1 MSSPLPLVAS
11 PRATKYRSKSISPL
25 KISFPRTRLAQQG
38 PPQWPP
44 KTIRSLIII
53 RCHSSSRFNIKFKIS
68 NLIKAAKLMKE
79 FKFNNS
85 RMWRETWHN
94 IITITWC
101 KVSSRW
107 EATKLHICLRVLPT
121 FILRTITSISC
132 LPLLSQTQLS
142 SSSSNS
148 SSKRSIN
155 KLSNIVKS
163 WGKDRLISLMEV
175 SPNSSSN
182 SSSSSSF
189 TSRTRSNTTLRRA
202 SFINSSSSNSS
213 STSSNSNSN
222 KDYSN
227 QGIRLS
233 PRPQPAAIRY
243 SIKYWLQSMHLS
255 LLILRI
261 KMLRLSP
268 IAVASFRFLP
278 IRRWNK

>member
-1 MSSPLPLVAS
+1 MSNPLPLVAS
-11 PRATKYRSKSISPL
+11 PRATKYRTKSISPL

-38 PPQWPP
+38 LPQWPP

-94 IITITWC
+94 IIIITWC
-101 KVSSRW
+101 KVNNRW
-107 EATKLHICLRVLPT
+107 EATKLHICHRVLPT
-121 FILRTITSISC
+121 FILRSITSISC
-132 LPLLSQTQLS
+132 LPLVSQTQS
-142 SSSSNS
+142 SSRS

-163 WGKDRLISLMEV
+163 CGSDRLFSIMED
-175 SPNSSSN
+175 SRNSNSISSN
-182 SSSSSSF
+182 SSSF
-189 TSRTRSNTTLRRA
+189 TSRTRFNTTLPRA
-202 SFINSSSSNSS
+202 SSISSSCSNSS

-261 KMLRLSP
+261 KMLRLSL
-268 IAVASFRFLP
+268 IAAASFRFLP

>member
-11 PRATKYRSKSISPL
+11 PRATKYRTKSISPL
-25 KISFPRTRLAQQG
+25 KSSFPRTLLAQQG
-38 PPQWPP
+38 LPQWTP
-44 KTIRSLIII
+44 KTTISLII
-53 RCHSSSRFNIKFKIS
+53 RCRSSSRFNIKFKIS

-101 KVSSRW
+101 KVSNRW
-107 EATKLHICLRVLPT
+107 EATKLHICHRVIPT
-121 FILRTITSISC
+121 FILSTITSISC
-132 LPLLSQTQLS
+132 HPLVSQTQLSS

-148 SSKRSIN
+148 SSKRSIS

-163 WGKDRLISLMEV
+163 WGRDRLFTPMEV
-175 SPNSSSN
+175 SPNSNS

-189 TSRTRSNTTLRRA
+189 TSKTRSNTTLRRT
-202 SFINSSSSNSS
+202 SSISSSSSTTSSNSS
-213 STSSNSNSN
+213 CN
-222 KDYSN
+222 KDYSIK
-227 QGIRLS
+227 GIRLS
-233 PRPQPAAIRY
+233 PRPPAPAPIRY
-243 SIKYWLQSMHLS
+243 SFKYWLQSMHLS

-268 IAVASFRFLP
+268 IVAASFRFLP

>member
-1 MSSPLPLVAS
+1 
-11 PRATKYRSKSISPL
+11 
-25 KISFPRTRLAQQG
+25 
-38 PPQWPP
+38 
-44 KTIRSLIII
+44 
-53 RCHSSSRFNIKFKIS
+53 
-68 NLIKAAKLMKE
+68 
-79 FKFNNS
+79 
-85 RMWRETWHN
+85 MWRETWHN

-132 LPLLSQTQLS
+132 LPLLSQTQSS

-148 SSKRSIN
+148 TSKRSIN
-155 KLSNIVKS
+155 KLSNKVKLC
-163 WGKDRLISLMEV
+163 GNDRLFSLMEV
-175 SPNSSSN
+175 SPN

-189 TSRTRSNTTLRRA
+189 TSRTRSNTTLPRA
-202 SFINSSSSNSS
+202 SSINSSSSNSS

-243 SIKYWLQSMHLS
+243 SINYWLQSMHLS

-261 KMLRLSP
+261 KMLRLSQ